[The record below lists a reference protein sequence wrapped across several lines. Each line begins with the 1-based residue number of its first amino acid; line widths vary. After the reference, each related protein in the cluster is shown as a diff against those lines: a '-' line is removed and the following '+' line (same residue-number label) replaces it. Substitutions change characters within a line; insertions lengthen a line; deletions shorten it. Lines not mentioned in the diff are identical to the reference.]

1 MHSASFVSSVI
12 YKYFPPVCTACLF
25 VSSWHS
31 SHLKREKDDAPT
43 ALVGS
48 AVNRLPV
55 TLAKPFR
62 LFPASVFYPIGW
74 DKREGGEYFPD
85 SLQPDSFVIPGCWSK
100 FTQLIRIGAGLRA
113 TRLLPALL
121 PLFTTELLSL
131 FFFLNLIF
139 IR

>member
-25 VSSWHS
+25 VSSWHP

-55 TLAKPFR
+55 TLAKPFH

-85 SLQPDSFVIPGCWSK
+85 SLQPDSFVIPGRWSK
-100 FTQLIRIGAGLRA
+100 FTQLIRIGAGLR
-113 TRLLPALL
+113 LDCF
-121 PLFTTELLSL
+121 PLCCLCLRQNCFR
-131 FFFLNLIF
+131 FFFF
-139 IR
+139 